1 MIKLLIS
8 ERNIILFVLI
18 FYFSE
23 AFCISSGNL
32 NVKDF
37 GARGDG
43 KTDDTYAIRKAV
55 GKLSGGVL
63 EFPGGTYRI
72 TETIDIVLSKN
83 GTIGITGNKGNAT
96 IIMEGRGPAFRF
108 TGTHNGTASPE
119 SVKEITWQKERM
131 PIVEGIEITGR
142 NPEAEGLEFRHTIMP
157 VLHSLLIREVHNGI
171 RIASRNRNVLIDACH
186 IYNCSGAGILLDSVN
201 LHQIII
207 SDCHISYCKQAGI
220 KASGSEI
227 RNFQITGNDI
237 EYNYD
242 PANPG
247 SADIF
252 IDCSQRGSVR
262 EGTISGN
269 TIQAM
274 PSPGGANIRFSGTDK
289 NDRQIGLWS
298 ITGNHISNQTV
309 NIHLD
314 RTKGITISGNTF
326 IRGYDCHIV
335 LNNSSNIIIT
345 SNVFD
350 HNNDYFPEN
359 IIAPGGIHVKGSGN
373 IIFSDNILDGVDYG
387 SAEKGGAF
395 TIENSGETIINNC
408 QIINPRFRGIY
419 LINSNNVR
427 ISQCMIY
434 ESAHISNMLT
444 GIELNGS
451 CSGTLV
457 KDNSISCGKN
467 GEILNHSS
475 DAIIDRNVSII
486 KKPE

>member
-1 MIKLLIS
+1 MNKLLIS
-8 ERNIILFVLI
+8 KRNIILFVLLI
-18 FYFSE
+18 YFTE
-23 AFCISSGNL
+23 AFCISSGNV

-55 GKLSGGVL
+55 GKLSGGLL

-72 TETIDIVLSKN
+72 TETIDIILPEN

-131 PIVEGIEITGR
+131 PIVEGIEIKGR

-157 VLHSLLIREVHNGI
+157 VLHSLLIREVRHGI
-171 RIASRNRNVLIDACH
+171 HIASRNRNVLIDACH
-186 IYNCSGAGILLDSVN
+186 IYNCSGAGVLLDSVN

-242 PANPG
+242 PENPG

-252 IDCSQRGSVR
+252 IDCSQQGSVR

-274 PSPGGANIRFSGTDK
+274 PSPGGANIRFTGPEI
-289 NDRQIGLWS
+289 NAEQIGLWS
-298 ITGNHISNQTV
+298 ITGNHISNQTL
-309 NIHLD
+309 NIHLI
-314 RTKGITISGNTF
+314 RTRGITIVGNTF
-326 IRGYDCHIV
+326 IRGFDCHIV
-335 LNNSSNIIIT
+335 LDNSSNTVIS

-359 IIAPGGIHVKGSGN
+359 IIALGGISVSGSRN
-373 IIFSDNILDGVDYG
+373 IILSNNILDRIDFG

-395 TIENSGETIINNC
+395 TITESGEIIISNC
-408 QIINPRFRGIY
+408 QIINPRFRGIH
-419 LINSNNVR
+419 LVNSDNVR

-444 GIELNGS
+444 GIELKGS

-457 KDNSISCGKN
+457 KDNSISNGKT
-467 GEILNHSS
+467 GEIINHASG
-475 DAIIDRNVSII
+475 AIIDRNVSII
-486 KKPE
+486 KKPK